1 MASGYDH
8 YKNIPNLP
16 AKITDKKKKPKMVAV
31 VDEDNCTGC
40 LACVPFCPVDC
51 IEPVPKEKYDTNI
64 PPVQVRFNECIG
76 CQICARVCT
85 KLTWDA
91 IDMLPTPDFEEKYR
105 IQLTDEKTPPYG
117 VPK

>member
-1 MASGYDH
+1 MANAYNHFKG
-8 YKNIPNLP
+8 IPNLP
-16 AKITDKKKKPKMVAV
+16 DIPREKTKRPKLMAV

-51 IEPVPKEKYDTNI
+51 IEPVPMDKHAFPPI
-64 PPVQVRFNECIG
+64 PPVHVRVDECIG

-91 IDMLPTPDFEEKYR
+91 IRMIDTDKYEERFETT
-105 IQLTDEKTPPYG
+105 ID
-117 VPK
+117 